1 MILYK
6 KWLLSQVLF
15 RIQYNCMKAS
25 YEDINT
31 RKGSESF
38 VAYHREVLAFDF
50 KWHYHPEYELTL
62 ITKGSG
68 KRLVGDSY
76 ENFES
81 GDLVLIG
88 SGLPHT
94 WVSNTVK
101 KSKSSAVVIQF
112 SEQFIQS
119 FLQWP
124 EFADINRLLAESSY
138 GMYFPVKHSRAIAED
153 IIALPGKKN
162 ADRIT
167 GLLDILHGLSAQRS
181 SKLASAYFASR
192 KGKETERRINTVCQY
207 IQKHAKEPISL
218 DKTAALIHLSNS
230 AFCRFFK
237 RVTGKTFSDYV
248 NDVRIGNA
256 CNLLTESDK
265 TIAGIAFE
273 TGFES
278 LTYFNRVFLKK
289 KNITPREFRNRL
301 GTF

>member
-1 MILYK
+1 
-6 KWLLSQVLF
+6 
-15 RIQYNCMKAS
+15 MKAS
-25 YEDINT
+25 YEDINS
-31 RKGSESF
+31 RKGNQSF
-38 VAYHREVLAFDF
+38 VAYHRHVPAFEF

-94 WVSNTVK
+94 WVSDGVK
-101 KSKSSAVVIQF
+101 RTRSSAVVIQF
-112 SEQFIQS
+112 SEKFIHS

-124 EFADINRLLAESSY
+124 EFAGVERLLA
-138 GMYFPVKHSRAIAED
+138 GAAHGIFFPAKYSRPVAEAIG
-153 IIALPGKKN
+153 ALPGKKDI
-162 ADRIT
+162 DRVT
-167 GLLDILHGLSAQRS
+167 GLLTILHQLSGRKQVQ
-181 SKLASAYFASR
+181 LASVYFNSA
-192 KGKETERRINTVCQY
+192 KGKETEKRINKVCQH
-207 IQKHAKEPISL
+207 IQKHAGERISL
-218 DKTAALIHLSNS
+218 DRAASLVHLSDS

-248 NDVRIGNA
+248 NDIRIGNA

-273 TGFES
+273 CGFES

-289 KNITPREFRNRL
+289 KHITPRDFRNRM
-301 GTF
+301 GSF

>member
-1 MILYK
+1 MRP
-6 KWLLSQVLF
+6 SF
-15 RIQYNCMKAS
+15 
-25 YEDINT
+25 EDINSK
-31 RKGSESF
+31 KGNRSF
-38 VAYHREVLAFDF
+38 VAYRRDVPAFEF

-88 SGLPHT
+88 SNLPHT
-94 WVSNTVK
+94 WVSDRVR
-101 KSKSSAVVIQF
+101 KSKSGAVVIQF
-112 SEQFIQS
+112 SQEFIQT

-124 EFADINRLLAESSY
+124 EFSGINRLLADASL
-138 GMYFPVKHSRAIAED
+138 GIHFPVRHSKAIVERVK
-153 IIALPGKKN
+153 ALPEQNG

-167 GLLDILHGLSAQRS
+167 GLLAILDLLSGQKPV
-181 SKLASAYFASR
+181 KLASAYYNSV
-192 KGKETERRINTVCQY
+192 KGRETEKRINKVCQY
-207 IQKHAKEPISL
+207 IQKQARGPVSL
-218 DKTAALIHLSNS
+218 DKTAALVHLSNS

-256 CNLLTESDK
+256 CTLLTESDK
-265 TIAGIAFE
+265 TIAAIAFE

-289 KNITPREFRNRL
+289 KNITPRDFRNRM
-301 GTF
+301 GGYE